1 MESEASAAV
10 LSELFPEVLWMA
22 YATVEHLDV
31 ALFAPL
37 QGRAVA
43 IYPST
48 DPSASTYLFFLDL
61 AEAVRQ
67 RYDIHISVASI
78 LEDLATPP
86 QKDRC
91 IDLLGFLRE
100 SLATD

>member
-100 SLATD
+100 SLTTD

>member
-1 MESEASAAV
+1 M
-10 LSELFPEVLWMA
+10 
-22 YATVEHLDV
+22 
-31 ALFAPL
+31 
-37 QGRAVA
+37 
-43 IYPST
+43 
-48 DPSASTYLFFLDL
+48 PSASTYLFFLDL

-91 IDLLGFLRE
+91 IDLLDFLRE
-100 SLATD
+100 SLTTD

>member
-1 MESEASAAV
+1 M
-10 LSELFPEVLWMA
+10 
-22 YATVEHLDV
+22 
-31 ALFAPL
+31 
-37 QGRAVA
+37 
-43 IYPST
+43 
-48 DPSASTYLFFLDL
+48 PSASTYLFFLDL

-91 IDLLGFLRE
+91 IDLLDFLRE
-100 SLATD
+100 SLTTN